1 MSLKENM
8 QALKEELNSEEKF
21 FESAVRTE
29 RFVKKYQKPMI
40 ASVVVLLLALGGS
53 VGYQS
58 YQESKNKRANE
69 ALNTLLSNPS
79 DQSAMKALA
88 DNSSSLY
95 ELYTLSKALRE
106 KDANTLKTLQSAS
119 SPEVSDIA
127 TYESAVLANNA
138 NALEAYSKKQGSLYQ
153 ELAIIEL
160 AVLRIQKGDS
170 KAANASLGLIKE
182 DSAIYP
188 LAQMLSHYGV
198 K

>member
-40 ASVVVLLLALGGS
+40 ASAVVLLLALGGS
-53 VGYQS
+53 IGYQS
-58 YQESKNKRANE
+58 YQESKIERANV
-69 ALNTLLSNPS
+69 ALNTLLSNPA
-79 DQSAMKALA
+79 DQSAIKVLA

-106 KDANTLKTLQSAS
+106 KDGNTLKTLQSAS

-127 TYESAVLANNA
+127 TYESAVLSNNA
-138 NALEAYSKKQGSLYQ
+138 QALEAYSKKQGSLYQ

-160 AVLRIQKGDS
+160 AVLSIQKGES
-170 KAANASLGLIKE
+170 KAANTSLGLIKE

>member
-58 YQESKNKRANE
+58 YQENKIERANE
-69 ALNTLLSNPS
+69 ALNTLLSNPADKGALS
-79 DQSAMKALA
+79 ALA
-88 DNSSSLY
+88 ENNKSLY

-106 KDANTLKTLQSAS
+106 KDVNTLKTLESAN

-127 TYESAVLANNA
+127 TYESAVLTNNA
-138 NALEAYSKKQGSLYQ
+138 KALEVYSKKQGSLYQ

-160 AVLRIQKGDS
+160 AVLSIQKGES
-170 KAANASLGLIKE
+170 KGAGSSLALIKE
-182 DSAIYP
+182 DSSIYP

>member
-40 ASVVVLLLALGGS
+40 ASAIVLLLALGGS
-53 VGYQS
+53 IGYQS
-58 YQESKNKRANE
+58 YQESRNERANE
-69 ALNTLLSNPS
+69 ALNTLLFNPA
-79 DQSAMKALA
+79 DQSAIKALA

-106 KDANTLKTLQSAS
+106 KDANTLKTLQGAS

-127 TYESAVLANNA
+127 TYESAVLTNNVK
-138 NALEAYSKKQGSLYQ
+138 ALETYSKKQGSLYQ

-160 AVLRIQKGDS
+160 AVLSIQKGEGKVAGS
-170 KAANASLGLIKE
+170 SLGLIKE
-182 DSAIYP
+182 DSSLYP

>member
-40 ASVVVLLLALGGS
+40 ASVVVLLLALGS
-53 VGYQS
+53 SIGYQS
-58 YQESKNKRANE
+58 YQESRNDRANE
-69 ALNTLLSNPS
+69 ALNTLLSNPT

-170 KAANASLGLIKE
+170 KAAHASLGLIKE
-182 DSAIYP
+182 DSSIYP

>member
-1 MSLKENM
+1 M

-53 VGYQS
+53 IGYQN
-58 YQESKNKRANE
+58 YQESKNERANK
-69 ALNTLLSNPS
+69 ALNTLLSNPADKGALS
-79 DQSAMKALA
+79 ALA
-88 DNSSSLY
+88 ENSSSLH

-106 KDANTLKTLQSAS
+106 KDANTLKTLQSAN

-127 TYESAVLANNA
+127 TYESAVLTNNA
-138 NALEAYSKKQGSLYQ
+138 KALEAYSKKQGSLYQ

-160 AVLRIQKGDS
+160 AVLSIQKGES
-170 KAANASLGLIKE
+170 KAAGSSLALIKE
-182 DSAIYP
+182 DSSLYP

>member
-40 ASVVVLLLALGGS
+40 ASVVVLLLALGS
-53 VGYQS
+53 SIGYQS
-58 YQESKNKRANE
+58 YQESKNDRANE
-69 ALNTLLSNPS
+69 ALNTLLSNPT

>member
-40 ASVVVLLLALGGS
+40 ASVVVLLLVLGS
-53 VGYQS
+53 SIGYQS
-58 YQESKNKRANE
+58 YQESRNDRANE
-69 ALNTLLSNPS
+69 ALNTLLSNPT

-170 KAANASLGLIKE
+170 KAAHASLGLIKE

>member
-58 YQESKNKRANE
+58 YQENKIERANE
-69 ALNTLLSNPS
+69 ALNTLLSNPADKGALS
-79 DQSAMKALA
+79 ALA
-88 DNSSSLY
+88 ENNKSLY

-106 KDANTLKTLQSAS
+106 KDVNTLKTLESAN

-127 TYESAVLANNA
+127 IYESAVLTNNA
-138 NALEAYSKKQGSLYQ
+138 KALEVYSKKQGSLYQ

-160 AVLRIQKGDS
+160 AVLSIQKGES
-170 KAANASLGLIKE
+170 KGAGSSLALIKE
-182 DSAIYP
+182 DSSIYP